1 MAIKRGWFYL
11 ADLNPR
17 RGTEPGKTRPV
28 LVIQTDLLN
37 DVQHPSS
44 VILPLT
50 TQIQDNAVPLRVRI
64 PAGHSGF
71 DSDSDV
77 MIDQI
82 RAIDNRRFY
91 HVDKNTFIKQIAPID
106 PTVMN
111 EIERCLT
118 LLLDIVLD

>member
-1 MAIKRGWFYL
+1 MDIKRGWFYL

-37 DVQHPSS
+37 EIEHPSS
-44 VILPLT
+44 IILPLT
-50 TQIQDNAVPLRVRI
+50 TQIQHNAQPLRIHI
-64 PAGHSGF
+64 PATHPGF
-71 DSDSDV
+71 DVASDV

-91 HVDKNTFIKQIAPID
+91 RYNTEDLIKSISQIDASLLG
-106 PTVMN
+106 
-111 EIERCLT
+111 EIEGCL
-118 LLLDIVLD
+118 LQVLDISP